1 MMEDLIMKYR
11 LDFDKMFINGIYQDL
26 EKINRV
32 VRYNEKLELVVDRY
46 LEEIKKC
53 KRIER
58 DIEDGYKLLERGRN
72 RLKMMRRSG
81 VSYLEDNGN
90 LVDYLKILSKGEREV
105 LLMSDV
111 GVSEVVGEIEREE
124 WRNKS
129 MSNGY

>member
-1 MMEDLIMKYR
+1 MKYR

>member
-1 MMEDLIMKYR
+1 MEDLIMKYR